1 MILNYFIGFYLLTR
15 LLLSMGRRPI
25 GEGILVRVRP
35 EDYETL
41 NQMREELS
49 LRTFGDV
56 VAYLL
61 DDGDEEDSF
70 QEDEA

>member
-1 MILNYFIGFYLLTR
+1 
-15 LLLSMGRRPI
+15 MGRRPI

-56 VAYLL
+56 VSYLL

-70 QEDEA
+70 QEDEDL

>member
-1 MILNYFIGFYLLTR
+1 
-15 LLLSMGRRPI
+15 MGRRPI
-25 GEGILVRVRP
+25 GEGIPVRVRP

-61 DDGDEEDSF
+61 DDGDGEDSF
-70 QEDEA
+70 QEDEI

>member
-1 MILNYFIGFYLLTR
+1 
-15 LLLSMGRRPI
+15 MGRRPI
-25 GEGILVRVRP
+25 GYGPQIRVRP

-56 VAYLL
+56 VSYLL
-61 DDGDEEDSF
+61 DDGDDEDSF
-70 QEDEA
+70 QEDEEL

>member
-1 MILNYFIGFYLLTR
+1 
-15 LLLSMGRRPI
+15 MGRRPI
-25 GEGILVRVRP
+25 GEGIPVRVRP

-56 VAYLL
+56 VSWLL
-61 DDGDEEDSF
+61 DDEDDDGDSF
-70 QEDEA
+70 LEDEA

>member
-1 MILNYFIGFYLLTR
+1 
-15 LLLSMGRRPI
+15 MGRRPI

-56 VAYLL
+56 IAYLL
-61 DDGDEEDSF
+61 DCQDALQGDDEDDEYIEEDGFPEDEE
-70 QEDEA
+70 

>member
-1 MILNYFIGFYLLTR
+1 
-15 LLLSMGRRPI
+15 MGRRPI

-56 VAYLL
+56 VSYLL

>member
-1 MILNYFIGFYLLTR
+1 MIPELFRRVYLLTR

-61 DDGDEEDSF
+61 DDEDEDSF
-70 QEDEA
+70 LEDEEL

>member
-1 MILNYFIGFYLLTR
+1 
-15 LLLSMGRRPI
+15 MGRRPI

-56 VAYLL
+56 IAYLL
-61 DDGDEEDSF
+61 DDEDDSF